1 MDARSYD
8 VIVVGGGHAGCEAA
22 LAVARM
28 GMTALL
34 ITMKIDEIGQMSCN
48 PAIGGLAKGHL
59 VREIDALGGEMG
71 HVSDRTGIQFRMLNR
86 SKGPAVWGPRAQA
99 DRAMYRAEMR
109 RVVEH
114 QTGLSL
120 KQGHVTEVVVE
131 DGGIRGAVTETGLHL
146 SAKAVILSAGT
157 FLNGL
162 LHVGLVSF
170 AGGRAAELP
179 AIGLSE
185 SLSRCGLRLGR
196 LKTGTPPRVDGRTV
210 DFGRME
216 RQDGDPDPTPFSF
229 DTRKLDVEQV
239 PCYLTYSNE
248 QTHRILRGG
257 LDRSPLYAGKIVG
270 VGPRYC
276 PSIEDKIVR
285 FPDRA
290 RHQIFV
296 EPEGL
301 NTPEVYINGFATSLP
316 EDVQLR
322 ALRTIPGLEEAE
334 ITRSGYAVEY
344 DFVPPTQLLPWLETK
359 AVRGLFLAGQINGTS
374 GYEEAAAQGLVAGI
388 NAGLRIRGEEPFV
401 LRRSEAYIGVLMDDL
416 VTKGTDEPYRMFTSR
431 AEYRL
436 LLRQDNADVRLS
448 HYGRRFGLIS
458 EARYARSSAGAD
470 AVGREVERL
479 HRMRV
484 APDQVNP
491 LLSAKE
497 SSRISE
503 SQTLAHLLKRPELG
517 YEDLVSLM
525 EEREGLDA
533 SLRRQIEAEIKYEGY
548 IKRQEEQVRRFEHM
562 ENRAIPEEV
571 DYANVNGLSEEARQK
586 LNEIRPRSLGQA
598 SRISGVRSGDI
609 SVLLVVLERI
619 KRAGNRRKKENVSRE
634 TIEPSS

>member
-1 MDARSYD
+1 MAR
-8 VIVVGGGHAGCEAA
+8 
-22 LAVARM
+22 
-28 GMTALL
+28 
-34 ITMKIDEIGQMSCN
+34 
-48 PAIGGLAKGHL
+48 
-59 VREIDALGGEMG
+59 
-71 HVSDRTGIQFRMLNR
+71 VSDRTGIQFRMLNR
-86 SKGPAVWGPRAQA
+86 SKGPAVWGPRAQV

-109 RVVEH
+109 RVIEY
-114 QTGLSL
+114 QTGLSI
-120 KQGHVTEVVVE
+120 KQGHVTELVVE
-131 DGGIRGAVTETGLHL
+131 DGGILGVVTETGLHL
-146 SAKAVILSAGT
+146 STKAVILSAGT

-210 DFGRME
+210 DFECME

-229 DTRKLDVEQV
+229 EPRQLDVAQV

-285 FPDRA
+285 FPDRP

-316 EDVQLR
+316 EEVQLG

-388 NAGLRIRGEEPFV
+388 NAVLRIRGEEPFV

-416 VTKGTDEPYRMFTSR
+416 VTKGTKEPYRMFTSR

-458 EARYARSSAGAD
+458 QERYARSSARAD

-503 SQTLAHLLKRPELG
+503 SHTLAQLLKRPELG
-517 YEDLVSLM
+517 YEDLFSLM
-525 EEREGLDA
+525 EEEEGLDA

>member
-1 MDARSYD
+1 MDARAYD

-22 LAVARM
+22 LAAARM
-28 GMTALL
+28 GMEALL
-34 ITMKIDEIGQMSCN
+34 ITMKIEEIGQMSCN

-99 DRAMYRAEMR
+99 DRANYRAEMR

-114 QTGLSL
+114 QAGLSL

-131 DGGIRGAVTETGLHL
+131 EGRIRGVVTETGLHL

-170 AGGRAAELP
+170 AGGRVAELP

-229 DTRKLDVEQV
+229 DTKRLDMEQV
-239 PCYLTYSNE
+239 PCYLTYSNGE
-248 QTHRILRGG
+248 THRIIRGG
-257 LDRSPLYAGKIVG
+257 LDRSPLYAGKIESI
-270 VGPRYC
+270 GPRYC

-285 FPDRA
+285 FPKRE

-301 NTPEVYINGFATSLP
+301 NTPEQYINGFATSLT

-322 ALRTIPGLEEAE
+322 ALRTLPGLEEAE
-334 ITRSGYAVEY
+334 ITRPGYAVEY
-344 DFVPPTQLLPWLETK
+344 DYVPPTQLLPWLETK
-359 AVRGLFLAGQINGTS
+359 TVRGLFLAGQINGTS
-374 GYEEAAAQGLVAGI
+374 GYEEAAAQGIMAGI
-388 NAGLRIRGEEPFV
+388 NAALRIRGGGPFV
-401 LRRSEAYIGVLMDDL
+401 LRRSEAYIGVLVDDL
-416 VTKGTDEPYRMFTSR
+416 VTKGTKEPYRMFTSR

-448 HYGRRFGLIS
+448 HYGRRFGLLS
-458 EARYARSSAGAD
+458 EARYARSSARAD
-470 AVGREVERL
+470 LVQREVARL

-484 APDQVNP
+484 APDQINP
-491 LLSAKE
+491 LLSAKA

-503 SQTLAHLLKRPELG
+503 SQTLAQLLKRPELG
-517 YEDLVSLM
+517 YEDLLTLM
-525 EEREGLDA
+525 EEQKGLDA

-548 IKRQEEQVRRFEHM
+548 IKRQQEQVRCFERM
-562 ENRAIPEEV
+562 ENRTIPEEV
-571 DYANVNGLSEEARQK
+571 DYANMTGLSEEARQK
-586 LNEIRPRSLGQA
+586 LNEVRPRSLGQA

-619 KRAGNRRKKENVSRE
+619 KRAGNRRKKCF
-634 TIEPSS
+634 T

>member
-1 MDARSYD
+1 MDAQAYD

-28 GMTALL
+28 GMEVLL
-34 ITMKIDEIGQMSCN
+34 ITMKIEEIGQMSCN

-99 DRAMYRAEMR
+99 DRAKYRAQMR

-114 QTGLSL
+114 QKGLRL

-131 DGGIRGAVTETGLHL
+131 DGRIQGVVTETGAHYP
-146 SAKAVILSAGT
+146 AKAVILSTGT

-170 AGGRAAELP
+170 SGGRAAELP

-210 DFGRME
+210 DVGRME
-216 RQDGDPDPTPFSF
+216 RQDGDPDPVPFSF
-229 DTRKLDVEQV
+229 DTQALHVEQV

-248 QTHRILRGG
+248 ETHRILRGG
-257 LDRSPLYAGKIVG
+257 FDRSPLYAGKIVG
-270 VGPRYC
+270 IGPRYC

-301 NTPEVYINGFATSLP
+301 NTSEVYINGFATSLP

-322 ALRTIPGLEEAE
+322 ALRTIPGLEVAE
-334 ITRSGYAVEY
+334 ITRPGYAVEY

-359 AVRGLFLAGQINGTS
+359 AIRGLFLAGQINGTS
-374 GYEEAAAQGLVAGI
+374 GYEEAAAQGLIAGI
-388 NAGLRIRGEEPFV
+388 NAVLRIRGEEPFV
-401 LRRSEAYIGVLMDDL
+401 LRRSEAYIGVLIDDL
-416 VTKGTDEPYRMFTSR
+416 VTKGTKEPYRMFTSR

-458 EARYARSSAGAD
+458 EERYARSSARAD
-470 AVGREVERL
+470 AVQSEVARL

-484 APDQVNP
+484 APDRAN
-491 LLSAKE
+491 LFLAAKG
-497 SSRISE
+497 SSRIEE
-503 SQTLAHLLKRPELG
+503 SQALAQLLKRPELR
-517 YEDLVSLM
+517 YEDLLPLM
-525 EEREGLDA
+525 EEQKGLDE
-533 SLRRQIEAEIKYEGY
+533 SLWRLIEAEIKYEGY
-548 IKRQEEQVRRFEHM
+548 IRRQEEQVRRFERM
-562 ENRAIPEEV
+562 ENRKIPEDV
-571 DYANVNGLSEEARQK
+571 DYVSLTGLSVEARQK
-586 LNEIRPRSLGQA
+586 LSEIRPRSLGQA

-609 SVLLVVLERI
+609 SVLLVYLERI
-619 KRAGNRRKKENVSRE
+619 RRGQNRKK
-634 TIEPSS
+634 

>member
-1 MDARSYD
+1 
-8 VIVVGGGHAGCEAA
+8 
-22 LAVARM
+22 M

-470 AVGREVERL
+470 AVQREVERL

-484 APDQVNP
+484 VPDQVNP

>member
-28 GMTALL
+28 GMAALL
-34 ITMKIDEIGQMSCN
+34 ITMKVEEIGQMSCN
-48 PAIGGLAKGHL
+48 PAIGGVAKGHL

-71 HVSDRTGIQFRMLNR
+71 RVSDRTGIQFRMLNR

-114 QTGLSL
+114 QTGLSI
-120 KQGHVTEVVVE
+120 KQGHVTEIVVE
-131 DGGIRGAVTETGLHL
+131 DGGIRGVVTETGLHL

-170 AGGRAAELP
+170 AGGRAAEPP

-185 SLSRCGLRLGR
+185 SLSRSGLRLGR

-210 DFGRME
+210 DFGQME
-216 RQDGDPDPTPFSF
+216 RQDGDPDPAPFSF
-229 DTRKLDVEQV
+229 DTQTLDVAQV
-239 PCYLTYSNE
+239 PCHLTYSNE

-322 ALRTIPGLEEAE
+322 ALRTIPGLEGAE

-416 VTKGTDEPYRMFTSR
+416 VTKGTKEPYRMFTSR

-458 EARYARSSAGAD
+458 EARYACSSARAD
-470 AVGREVERL
+470 AVVREVERL

-491 LLSAKE
+491 LLSANE

-503 SQTLAHLLKRPELG
+503 SHTLAQLLKRPEIG
-517 YEDLVSLM
+517 YEDLFSLM
-525 EEREGLDA
+525 EEEEGLDA

-548 IKRQEEQVRRFEHM
+548 IKRQEEQVRCFERM

-571 DYANVNGLSEEARQK
+571 DYESMTGLSEEARQK

-619 KRAGNRRKKENVSRE
+619 KRAGIGERKNVSRE
-634 TIEPSS
+634 TVAPSP